1 MKVFARE
8 FVWLV
13 IATIFAVVIGFF
25 FGYWLELNP
34 ESKPPNSLEKVLEM
48 ELFLIGAIFGFICT
62 YVARIFAWAIRKQL
76 IED

>member
-8 FVWLV
+8 FVWV
-13 IATIFAVVIGFF
+13 VVAIIFAVVIGFF
-25 FGYWLELNP
+25 FGYWLALNP
-34 ESKPPNSLEKVLEM
+34 EANQATSLEKVLEM

-62 YVARIFAWAIRKQL
+62 YIARIFAWAIRKQL